1 MIPSGVPKTL
11 RRKERAMDSGWIQEL
26 LNWLSANPGWGW
38 ALVFLISFLESLVLI
53 GILLPGIMILFGVGS
68 LIGLGV
74 MQMLPIWLSATC
86 GAFLGD
92 ALSYGLGRRYGER
105 LLEMWP
111 FSKFPNVMKRGRDF
125 FFRHGEKSVFAGRFI
140 GPLRPIIP
148 AIVGMLGMKPSRF
161 LVTDFAASVAWAPF
175 FLIPGLIFGASLEV
189 ASEYAGRLAVVL
201 VILLVVLWAAWW
213 LLRAIYIYLASR
225 SARWLRRAIT
235 WTRRH
240 RVLGR
245 IAGPLLDP
253 SQPEV
258 LSVTMLGILLLL
270 LFWGVIMLGFLGPFA
285 PQPESFD
292 RAVAEFA
299 LALRNDL
306 TDPFMVALSQL
317 SRWQVTVL
325 AAVAVL
331 LWLLGA
337 GQRNAAVHWLVA
349 IGGGAL
355 IQVLLAAGLRATP
368 QVIAIRGEDIAG
380 PSSAM
385 TLATVVLAF
394 FAVLVAK
401 EFRRSHRQWPYLASG
416 LLLVLLFLARIYL
429 GLEWFSGALLG
440 VLLGFAW
447 VSVVGIAYRQRR
459 LEPFSG
465 AVAATIF
472 YSALLFLFSWQVS
485 KNADADLARLQSPIV
500 EWEMP
505 VSAWWEGGWSELPDE
520 RTQLVSVAARK
531 FNLQAAVPVELL
543 RSLLAHQGWEVVE
556 HADWRWFVRALNPA
570 PDEGN
575 LPLIPRSFNGRSEA
589 LLMQLD
595 EPGDRRMRTI
605 RFWDSGVRL
614 MPGGQ
619 ILYLGQVSDEEL
631 VQRFN
636 LISYWRSAAL
646 SGAQL
651 PEAKSLFPGLEV
663 SYTGEGL
670 ILMREPSSD

>member
-1 MIPSGVPKTL
+1 
-11 RRKERAMDSGWIQEL
+11 MDSVWIQEL
-26 LNWLSANPGWGW
+26 LNWLGANPGWGW
-38 ALVFLISFLESLVLI
+38 ALVFLIAFFESLALI
-53 GILLPGIMILFGVGS
+53 GILLPGVMILFGIGS

-74 MQMLPIWLSATC
+74 MEMVPIWIAATA

-92 ALSYGLGRRYGER
+92 ALSYGLGRRYGEH
-105 LLEMWP
+105 LLDVWP
-111 FSKFPNVMKRGRDF
+111 FSKFPNVMQRGRDF

-148 AIVGMLGMKPSRF
+148 AVVGILGMKPSRF
-161 LVTDFAASVAWAPF
+161 LVADFAASVAWAPA

-189 ASEYAGRLAVVL
+189 ASEYAGRLTVLL
-201 VILLVVLWAAWW
+201 VILLFVLWGAWW
-213 LLRAIYIYLASR
+213 LFRAVYIYVASR

-258 LSVTMLGILLLL
+258 LSVTMLGVLLVL
-270 LFWGVIMLGFLGPFA
+270 LFWGVIMLGFMGPFA
-285 PQPESFD
+285 PQPESVD
-292 RAVAEFA
+292 RAVAELA
-299 LALRNDL
+299 LSLRNDL
-306 TDPFMVALSQL
+306 TDPFMAAISQL

-325 AAVAVL
+325 AAVSVL
-331 LWLLGA
+331 LWLIGG

-355 IQVLLAAGLRATP
+355 IQILLAWGLRATP
-368 QVIAIRGEDIAG
+368 QVIAVGSGDISG

-385 TLATVVLAF
+385 TLATVVLVF
-394 FAVLVAK
+394 FAVMVAR
-401 EFRRSHRQWPYLASG
+401 EMRRNHRQWPYLVSG
-416 LLLVLLFLARIYL
+416 LLLILLFVARIYL

-440 VLLGFAW
+440 VLLGLAW

-465 AVAATIF
+465 AVASTIF

-485 KNADADLARLQSPIV
+485 KNNEADLARLQSPII
-500 EWEMP
+500 EWEM
-505 VSAWWEGGWSELPDE
+505 SAESWWNGGWAELPAE

-531 FNLQAAVPVELL
+531 FNLQVVVPKERLKALLTLEGWSTVEP
-543 RSLLAHQGWEVVE
+543 
-556 HADWRWFVRALNPA
+556 ADWRWFVRALNPT
-570 PDEGN
+570 PDEN
-575 LPLIPRSFNGRSEA
+575 TLPLIPRSFNGRSET
-589 LLMQLD
+589 LLMQKD
-595 EPGDRRMRTI
+595 VPGDRRKRTI

-614 MPGGQ
+614 MPGGGV
-619 ILYLGQVSDEEL
+619 LYLGQVSDERL

-636 LISYWRSAAL
+636 VISYWRSAAL
-646 SGAQL
+646 SGEHL
-651 PEAKSLFPGLEV
+651 PEAGSLFPDMQIRN
-663 SYTGEGL
+663 TGEGL
-670 ILMREPSSD
+670 ILVRD